1 MLNAGGGD
9 SRREGR
15 SLDSAHATS
24 HLRCAAASAILVL
37 LDRRFVVASCVAE
50 GRLNNIVNNIKYGCM
65 PRVVQ
70 LPAEQLH
77 PGPPWPACQNQVD
90 LLRGFALHVL
100 L

>member
-1 MLNAGGGD
+1 MP
-9 SRREGR
+9 
-15 SLDSAHATS
+15 TS

>member
-1 MLNAGGGD
+1 MLNAGGEFPE
-9 SRREGR
+9 RRQI
-15 SLDSAHATS
+15 SAHATS

-37 LDRRFVVASCVAE
+37 LSIGRFVVASCVAE